1 MSVRGIPMLVVGF
14 ATAASLTLSAPPVVE
29 TIVPP
34 PPPPAPAAPLLPATA
49 EDLSARIVPAVV
61 TLTATDGW
69 TGVAGTGIVLTPDG
83 LVLTNHHVVSGADE
97 ITAISA
103 ATGLSYDVAVNGYD
117 RVHDIAVVQ
126 LGSARDLPVAT
137 IADTEVPR
145 VGSAVTAFGNSDG
158 GGVVLATPGT
168 IVATG
173 RNVLV
178 RDSIDGS
185 RHRLTG
191 MLQSDVAIRPG
202 DSGGPLV
209 DAFGAV
215 VGVNT
220 AGAVAEDPAD
230 TVPAPEA
237 YAVPISAAMQI
248 VDQIRSG
255 TGGGTVHVGPTPL
268 LGVTVTTVREDG
280 QNRGA
285 EVLWVSFDSP
295 ADAAG
300 LDVGDV
306 ITSFD
311 GKPVG
316 SNNDLETLLT
326 ARHPGDTVEIGWQ
339 DKTGAAQTARITVES
354 GPVR

>member
-1 MSVRGIPMLVVGF
+1 MKTRTLATLVVGC
-14 ATAASLTLSAPPVVE
+14 ATAASVALSAPSVVE
-29 TIVPP
+29 TVVPP
-34 PPPPAPAAPLLPATA
+34 PPPPIPVEPPTA
-49 EDLSARIVPAVV
+49 DELASRIVPAVV
-61 TLTATDGW
+61 TLVATDGW

-97 ITAISA
+97 ITATSA
-103 ATGLSYDVAVNGYD
+103 STGLTYDVVVDGYD
-117 RVHDIAVVQ
+117 RAHDIAVVR
-126 LGSARDLPVAT
+126 LGSAQELPVAT
-137 IADTEVPR
+137 LAAAEAPP
-145 VGSAVTAFGNSDG
+145 VGSPVTAFGNADG
-158 GGVVLATPGT
+158 GGVVVAAPGRV
-168 IVATG
+168 VAIG

-178 RDSIDGS
+178 RDSADGS

-191 MLQSDVAIRPG
+191 MLQSDAAIRPG

-220 AGAVAEDPAD
+220 AGAVEDEHTDPAPP
-230 TVPAPEA
+230 TAPEA
-237 YAVPISAAMQI
+237 YAVPISAAMRI

-268 LGVTVTTVREDG
+268 LGVTVTTVRENGED
-280 QNRGA
+280 RGA

-295 ADAAG
+295 ADTAG
-300 LDVGDV
+300 LDIGDV

-311 GKPVG
+311 GKPVVSHG
-316 SNNDLETLLT
+316 ALETLLM
-326 ARHPGDTVEIGWQ
+326 ARRPGDTVEIGWR
-339 DKTGAAQTARITVES
+339 DKTGAPQSASLTVEA

>member
-1 MSVRGIPMLVVGF
+1 MLLVVA
-14 ATAASLTLSAPPVVE
+14 ATAASLTLSAPAAVE
-29 TIVPP
+29 TVVPP
-34 PPPPAPAAPLLPATA
+34 PPSPVPAEPPTA
-49 EDLSARIVPAVV
+49 EELAARIVPAVV

-103 ATGLSYDVAVNGYD
+103 ATGLTYDVAVNGYD
-117 RVHDIAVVQ
+117 RAHDIAVVQ
-126 LGSARDLPVAT
+126 LGSAQDLPVAT
-137 IADTEVPR
+137 LADAPGPG
-145 VGSAVTAFGNSDG
+145 VGSSVTAFGNSDG
-158 GGVVLATPGT
+158 GGVVVAAPGT

-178 RDSIDGS
+178 RDSVDGS

-191 MLQSDVAIRPG
+191 MLQSDAAIRPG

-220 AGAVAEDPAD
+220 AGAVGEDPAD
-230 TVPAPEA
+230 APTAPEA
-237 YAVPISAAMQI
+237 YAVPISAALEI
-248 VDQIRSG
+248 VEQIRSG
-255 TGGGTVHVGPTPL
+255 AGGGTVHVGPTPL
-268 LGVTVTTVREDG
+268 LGVTVTTVREGGED
-280 QNRGA
+280 RGA

-295 ADAAG
+295 AEAAG
-300 LDVGDV
+300 LDIGDV

-311 GKPVG
+311 GNPVASHG
-316 SNNDLETLLT
+316 DLETLLM
-326 ARHPGDTVEIGWQ
+326 ARRPGETVEIGWR
-339 DKTGAAQTARITVES
+339 DKTGARQTATVAVES
-354 GPVR
+354 GPAR

>member
-1 MSVRGIPMLVVGF
+1 MSARWAATLVLGF
-14 ATAASLTLSAPPVVE
+14 ATAASLALSAPAVVE
-29 TIVPP
+29 TVVPP
-34 PPPPAPAAPLLPATA
+34 PPPPVAAEPPTA
-49 EDLSARIVPAVV
+49 EELAARIVPAVV

-97 ITAISA
+97 ITAVSA

-117 RVHDIAVVQ
+117 RAHDIAVVQ
-126 LGSARDLPVAT
+126 LGSAQDLPVAT
-137 IADTEVPR
+137 LADTNPLL
-145 VGSAVTAFGNSDG
+145 VGTAVTAFGNADG
-158 GGVVLATPGT
+158 GGVVVAAPGT

-173 RNVLV
+173 RNVVV
-178 RDSIDGS
+178 RDSADGS

-191 MLQSDVAIRPG
+191 MLQSDAAIRPG

-209 DAFGAV
+209 DEFGAV

-220 AGAVAEDPAD
+220 AGAVGEDPAD
-230 TVPAPEA
+230 TATAPEA
-237 YAVPISAAMQI
+237 YAVPISAAMRV

-255 TGGGTVHVGPTPL
+255 TSGGTVHVGATPL

-280 QNRGA
+280 ENRGA

-300 LDVGDV
+300 LDIGDV

-316 SNNDLETLLT
+316 SHGDLETLLM
-326 ARHPGDTVEIGWQ
+326 AHAPGDSVRIGWHDRTGAPQTASVTVEAGP
-339 DKTGAAQTARITVES
+339 AR
-354 GPVR
+354 

>member
-1 MSVRGIPMLVVGF
+1 MRGLSMLVVGL
-14 ATAASLTLSAPPVVE
+14 ATAASLTLSAPTAVDTV
-29 TIVPP
+29 VPP
-34 PPPPAPAAPLLPATA
+34 PPPPVPAAPPLPATA
-49 EDLSARIVPAVV
+49 EELAARIAPAVV
-61 TLTATDGW
+61 TITATDGW
-69 TGVAGTGIVLTPDG
+69 TGMAGTGIVLTSDG

-97 ITAISA
+97 ITAFSA

-117 RVHDIAVVQ
+117 RVHDVAVVQ

-137 IADTEVPR
+137 LADAEAPR
-145 VGSAVTAFGNSDG
+145 VGSAVTAFGNADG
-158 GGVVLATPGT
+158 GGVVVATPGT

-178 RDSIDGS
+178 RDSADGS

-191 MLQSDVAIRPG
+191 MLQSDAAIRPG

-220 AGAVAEDPAD
+220 AGAIAEDPAE
-230 TVPAPEA
+230 TPVAPEA
-237 YAVPISAAMQI
+237 YAVPISAAMRI
-248 VDQIRSG
+248 VEQIRAG

-268 LGVTVTTVREDG
+268 LGVRVTTVREDG
-280 QNRGA
+280 ENRGA

-295 ADAAG
+295 AEVAG
-300 LDVGDV
+300 LDIGDI

-311 GKPVG
+311 GKPVA
-316 SNNDLETLLT
+316 SNGDLETLLM
-326 ARHPGDTVEIGWQ
+326 ARRPGDTVEIGWR
-339 DKTGAAQTARITVES
+339 DKTGAAQTATLTVES
-354 GPVR
+354 GPPR